1 MSSTPIVSF
10 IVASYNYEKFIGT
23 AIQSIIDQTVSDIEI
38 LVIDDASTDR
48 SRQVIEGFSDPRI
61 QLYVNETNMGPSST
75 YNRAARL
82 AKGEYIAYLDSDDCM
97 DPIKTE
103 QQLEYFNRN
112 PTVDVVSTYL
122 KCIDAMGNRHASL
135 ADTFEGWANQP
146 HDFNVLDTWIVRCL
160 VSVSV
165 MHRRSL
171 HDRVG
176 FRDPTMTLADY
187 ELWTRAFKSGCR
199 FGIVHAPLLWRR
211 RHGANADYSN
221 PMRAFL
227 ELSFAMMKNLM
238 PMTES
243 PLSRHSAAKMIGWVM
258 GHDQLALMP
267 EVERYRVLALLSNVQ
282 KVPEFSVFK
291 AALADDPNDPTTT
304 SLGKH
309 LHTVYS
315 NRPR

>member
-1 MSSTPIVSF
+1 MANSPIVSY
-10 IVASYNYEKFIGT
+10 IVSSYNYEKFIGI
-23 AIQSIIDQTVSDIEI
+23 AIQSIIDQTVRDIEI
-38 LVIDDASTDR
+38 LVIDDASIDR

-61 QLYVNETNMGPSST
+61 QLYVNETNMGPSAT
-75 YNRAARL
+75 YNRGARL

-97 DPIKTE
+97 DPLKTE
-103 QQLEYFNRN
+103 RQLEYFKRN
-112 PTVDVVSTYL
+112 PAADVVSTYL
-122 KCIDAMGNRHASL
+122 KCIDAAGNRHPSL

-146 HDFNVLDTWIVRCL
+146 HDFNVLGTWIVRCL

-176 FRDPTMTLADY
+176 FRDAAMTLADY

-199 FGIVHAPLLWRR
+199 FGIVQEPLLRRR
-211 RHGANADYSN
+211 RHGANSDYSN

-243 PLSRHSAAKMIGWVM
+243 PPNRYLADKMTGWVM
-258 GHDQLALMP
+258 RHGQLALMP
-267 EVERYRVLALLSNVQ
+267 EVERYRLLALLSNAQ
-282 KVPEFSVFK
+282 KFSEFSIFK
-291 AALADDPNDPTTT
+291 AALVDDPGDSATT
-304 SLGKH
+304 SLGKR
-309 LHTVYS
+309 LHAVYAQ
-315 NRPR
+315 PR